1 MPTKKF
7 FILAEEKFRKSYLK
21 EKKNKDVLFVY
32 DKKNKPGKKDYDDLD
47 NCLALDFSGI
57 TSDDKMSDNKD
68 IIKKQLQILATEM
81 KKYKDVVVPDTEPIG
96 IKLAKKAPQSFKILV
111 HKLKK
116 YDISSSVETKKL
128 LDKSKK
134 SKKRKR
140 SYNNNNSVDRGY
152 GGLFNTFGAKKKSVV
167 NEKKKKT
174 KKQKDKEDKQ
184 ARKQIT
190 NDLKEAHSESN
201 ACVNAHNLTK
211 RKLYTSRSSSS
222 KNYVD
227 DLEAGLA
234 SCKNAMGKCKEINKN
249 MGKVLSETRKEKLEI
264 KVPKSCRVDHE
275 GKSKVMRIKDE
286 LESTLISQIKILN
299 I

>member
-1 MPTKKF
+1 MPAKKF

-32 DKKNKPGKKDYDDLD
+32 DIKNKPGKKDYDDLD
-47 NCLALDFSGI
+47 NCLALDFSAI
-57 TSDDKMSDNKD
+57 TSDSKMSDNKE
-68 IIKKQLQILATEM
+68 IIKKQLQILASEM
-81 KKYKDVVVPDTEPIG
+81 KKYKDVVIPDTQPIG

-116 YDISSSVETKKL
+116 YDITSSVETKKL
-128 LDKSKK
+128 QAKGKK
-134 SKKRKR
+134 SKKKR
-140 SYNNNNSVDRGY
+140 GNDNNNSVGDGY
-152 GGLFNTFGAKKKSVV
+152 GGLFNTLGGKKKSVENV
-167 NEKKKKT
+167 KKKKT
-174 KKQKDKEDKQ
+174 KKQKEKDDKK

-190 NDLKEAHSESN
+190 KDLKEAHGESE
-201 ACVNAHNLTK
+201 ACLMAHNLTK

-222 KNYVD
+222 KNYVG

-249 MGKVLSETRKEKLEI
+249 MGKVLSEARKEKLEI
-264 KVPKSCRVDHE
+264 KVPLPCRVDHE

>member
-1 MPTKKF
+1 MPAKKF

-21 EKKNKDVLFVY
+21 EKKNQNVLFVY
-32 DKKNKPGKKDYDDLD
+32 DKKNKPGKKDYEDLE
-47 NCLALDFSGI
+47 NCLGLDFSGI
-57 TSDDKMSDNKD
+57 TSDNKMSENKA
-68 IIKKQLQILATEM
+68 IIKKQLDILASEI
-81 KKYKDVVVPDTEPIG
+81 KKYKDVVIPDTEPIG
-96 IKLAKKAPQSFKILV
+96 IKLAKQAPQSFKILV

-128 LDKSKK
+128 QDK

-140 SYNNNNSVDRGY
+140 SNKNNNSVDRGY
-152 GGLFNTFGAKKKSVV
+152 GGLFNTFGSKKKSVV

-174 KKQKDKEDKQ
+174 KKQKEKEDKQ
-184 ARKQIT
+184 ARKHI
-190 NDLKEAHSESN
+190 NKDLKEAHSESN
-201 ACVNAHNLTK
+201 ACLNAHNLTK

-249 MGKVLSETRKEKLEI
+249 MSKVLSEARKEKLEI